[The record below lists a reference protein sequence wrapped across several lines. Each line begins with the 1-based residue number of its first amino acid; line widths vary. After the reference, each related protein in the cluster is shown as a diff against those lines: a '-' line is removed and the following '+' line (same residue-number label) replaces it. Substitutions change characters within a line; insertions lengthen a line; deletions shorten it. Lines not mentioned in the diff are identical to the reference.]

1 MIDLNFY
8 YQIRRQSAK
17 YSSKSTIE
25 VGQVSFWCVLFKWKV
40 FDNPGNF
47 SKLYIETHDNVSI
60 LYADVVNFTNI
71 TTRLPVR
78 TLVET
83 LHELFVKFDE
93 ASEEFNVLRIKFLG
107 DCYYCV
113 SGLPIKCEDHARNC
127 VDLGLRMISDI
138 RYVKNKRNL
147 NIDMRI
153 GIHSGT
159 VIGGVIGALKWQY
172 DVWST
177 DVLIANRLESTGV

>member
-1 MIDLNFY
+1 MITCYRNLIHHFF
-8 YQIRRQSAK
+8 S
-17 YSSKSTIE
+17 
-25 VGQVSFWCVLFKWKV
+25 
-40 FDNPGNF
+40 
-47 SKLYIETHDNVSI
+47 SKLYIETHDNVSV
-60 LYADVVNFTNI
+60 LYADIVNFTHM
-71 TTRLPVR
+71 TTKLSVR
-78 TLVET
+78 SLVET

-113 SGLPIKCEDHARNC
+113 SGLPVKNKHHAKNC

-138 RYVKNKRNL
+138 RTVRHARNL

-153 GIHSGT
+153 GVHSGR
-159 VIGGVIGALKWQY
+159 VIGGVMGALKWQY

-177 DVLIANRLESTGV
+177 DVMIANKLEQTGV